1 LNLVITKLGI
11 ITENGLKLNKVKY
24 MSNENLRKDTYAI
37 LKVLKN
43 GEKLNGVLLVDSNSE
58 IWEFD
63 DINEAQKI
71 ADILTSNSDS
81 GWIYCVRKI

>member
-1 LNLVITKLGI
+1 
-11 ITENGLKLNKVKY
+11 